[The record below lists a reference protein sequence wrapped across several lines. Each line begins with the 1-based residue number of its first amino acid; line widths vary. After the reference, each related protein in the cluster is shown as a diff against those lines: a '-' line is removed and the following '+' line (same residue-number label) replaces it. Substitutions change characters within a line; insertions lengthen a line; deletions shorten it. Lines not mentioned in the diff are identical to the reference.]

1 MLKILFNTLIR
12 EGLGRCP
19 SWFNRES
26 KEQTYFQVRNI
37 EMKWRQDWLFTS
49 GEKPAGPLPDRR
61 GSVYRQQL
69 FCIAVGPRLNHVY
82 TFASCMFKRYYSEN
96 YSFCFSFASENF
108 LPDDQKHTS
117 ALSGDGDGGGVRN
130 VTEEVKRKSSRSCF
144 DSGMQN
150 EFCSQTIDSKARVL

>member
-1 MLKILFNTLIR
+1 
-12 EGLGRCP
+12 
-19 SWFNRES
+19 
-26 KEQTYFQVRNI
+26 
-37 EMKWRQDWLFTS
+37 MKWRQDWLLTS

-69 FCIAVGPRLNHVY
+69 FCIAVDPRLNHVY

-150 EFCSQTIDSKARVL
+150 EFCRQTIDSKARVL